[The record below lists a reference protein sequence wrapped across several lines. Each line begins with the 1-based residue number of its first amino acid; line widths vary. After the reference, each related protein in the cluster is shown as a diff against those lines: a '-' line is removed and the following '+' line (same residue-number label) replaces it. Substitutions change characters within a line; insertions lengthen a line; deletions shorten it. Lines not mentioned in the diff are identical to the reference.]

1 MKGYNRLFWALT
13 LLWAVFWLVVYPL
26 HNQWVGQEK
35 ALADYHKENKNCDVL
50 AVEMPQWDLTKNCY
64 QRSMENFQNTLTFY
78 SFKHFWAYPVVFWEL
93 FLPLVVVP
101 PVIVYALGALSV
113 WVRKGFK
120 PKAA

>member
-13 LLWAVFWLVVYPL
+13 LLWAVLWVVLYPL
-26 HNQWVGQEK
+26 HNQWVGQK
-35 ALADYHKENKNCDVL
+35 QALADYGKNNKNCDALV
-50 AVEMPQWDLTKNCY
+50 VERPEWDMTKDCY
-64 QRSMENFQNTLTFY
+64 KRSTENFQNTLTFY
-78 SFKHFWAYPVVFWEL
+78 SFKNFWVYPVVFWRL

-101 PVIVYALGALSV
+101 PVIVYALAALSV